1 MNRMRE
7 LWRRSRVGRA
17 ILATIVIFIIGY
29 AAGRLS
35 QAHTSTQS
43 RAALSDTEKAFQPLW
58 DAFAIIESSYID
70 PVDVDDL
77 AAGAIKGMA
86 DALGD
91 PYSGYIRPELC
102 SNSRNFTGEFSGIGV
117 TIRTD
122 EDTGQIEV
130 VTVIPSTPA
139 DSVGVLPGDIFHQV
153 DGRRVSGMTQ
163 AELSALVPGPQG
175 TMVTIVFKRADEL
188 IAFEIVRDVFEVP
201 NIAYDIVGDKIAY
214 ISMLGFHD
222 LSRSQLDQAF
232 EAVDIDGAAG
242 LIFDIRDNHGG
253 TLASA
258 IEIGSVFIEDGLLL
272 RQVSRDHSEELTRAS
287 GGFANISVPIVVLVD
302 QTSASA
308 SEVIAGAMQ
317 DHGVATIL
325 GETTFGKGTVQNLP
339 PKLSNGGCLR
349 ITVRRWLT
357 PKGNWIHKHGITPD
371 IIVERNPDRDESED
385 AEYDAQLAAAIEYIE
400 SLRD

>member
-7 LWRRSRVGRA
+7 IWRKSRVGRS
-17 ILATIVIFIIGY
+17 ILLTIVIFTIGY

-35 QAHTSTQS
+35 QVHTSAQS
-43 RAALSDTEKAFQPLW
+43 GAALSDTERAFQPFW
-58 DAFAIIESSYID
+58 DAFSIIESSYID
-70 PVDVDDL
+70 PVDVDHMVG
-77 AAGAIKGMA
+77 GAIKGMT

-91 PYSGYIRPELC
+91 PHSGYIRPELC
-102 SNSRNFTGEFSGIGV
+102 PNSRNFSGEFSGIGV
-117 TIRTD
+117 TIKTD

-130 VTVIPSTPA
+130 VTVIPDTPA
-139 DSVGVLPGDIFHQV
+139 DHVGVLPGDVFHQV
-153 DGRRVSGMTQ
+153 DGIRVSGMTQ

-175 TMVTIVFKRADEL
+175 TSVTVVFKRGDEL
-188 IAFEIVRDVFEVP
+188 ITFEIVRDVFEVP
-201 NIAYDIVGDKIAY
+201 NIAYDTVGDKIAY
-214 ISMLGFHD
+214 IAMLGFHD
-222 LSRSQLDQAF
+222 LSRAQLDQAF
-232 EAVDIDGAAG
+232 EAVDIDDATG
-242 LIFDIRDNHGG
+242 LIFDIRNNPGG

-258 IEIGSVFIEDGLLL
+258 IEIGSAFIEDGLLL
-272 RQVSRDHSEELTRAS
+272 RQVSRDHSEEVTRAT
-287 GGFANISVPIVVLVD
+287 GGFANIEVPIVVLVD
-302 QTSASA
+302 ETSASA

-357 PKGNWIHKHGITPD
+357 PNGHWIHKQGITPD
-371 IIVERNPDRDESED
+371 IIVEPNPNGDDSDDE
-385 AEYDAQLAAAIEYIE
+385 EYDAQLAAAIQYIE